1 MKKKIGTILVLSMMF
16 LSGCG
21 KEKKDDKMYYD
32 NSGNIIVN
40 VVSEAAPCFDMVFFT
55 EETINNVE
63 VSKVIG
69 DGINDDTFQVSVM
82 NNTADIYRN
91 HKYKNLYC
99 SDWMFD
105 FKTDENYTEYKIT
118 GMELKI
124 NGEVRRINFGTPLE
138 YINGEGYDVLS
149 KELRAVFFANEF
161 PSSAINSGD
170 FFTYN
175 FIADKK
181 MTIEEVYVGGDLKA
195 EVRLF
200 LNDDMTKE
208 YSFPV
213 EVDEGTMVNMFISY
227 KSDVLDIFSYVLTN
241 LYVTYS
247 VDGQK
252 NTCKGVVAFS
262 PTSPVD
268 EELKK
273 IDSLIDYIISK

>member
-1 MKKKIGTILVLSMMF
+1 MKKIIGTILVLSMMF

-55 EETINNVE
+55 EETVNNVE

-99 SDWMFD
+99 SDWMFE

-124 NGEVRRINFGTPLE
+124 NGEVRKINFDTPLE
-138 YINGEGYDVLS
+138 CINGEGYDVLS
-149 KELRAVFFANEF
+149 KELKAVFFPNEF
-161 PSSAINSGD
+161 PSSVINSGE

-181 MTIEEVYVGGDLKA
+181 MTIEEVYVGGNLKA
-195 EVRLF
+195 EVKLF

-213 EVDEGTMVNMFISY
+213 EVDEGTTVNMFISY

-247 VDGQK
+247 VGGQK
-252 NTCKGVVAFS
+252 DTCKGVVAFS